1 MLQDIL
7 RFVSPTWAK
16 YTVLVIQRHCG
27 QTCNTH
33 LTGREVVRSP
43 WVRGSPAI
51 FFWTILVNFWKKIL
65 GFKDRILGNREFQV
79 KSDRTFHVSSRDK
92 D

>member
-1 MLQDIL
+1 M
-7 RFVSPTWAK
+7 
-16 YTVLVIQRHCG
+16 
-27 QTCNTH
+27 
-33 LTGREVVRSP
+33 RSP